1 MSEPSWRSMSAAE
14 LLAAAKRAG
23 LQVGVDGDRLVVR
36 GPRTAEQ
43 LGRQLLQRKQQVLGE
58 LRSPS
63 RPTARGAMAPPL
75 AVASVRQAAVQATGN
90 VDAEGEGE
98 AATRWDVRAAAVVS
112 AVDAMVEAALA
123 SRHVSGER
131 ARQNVLRNECGIVR
145 RLARE
150 GDPFLWEWPEALR
163 VLLARWATWDGA
175 RRS

>member
-1 MSEPSWRSMSAAE
+1 MSAAE
-14 LLAAAKRAG
+14 LLAAAKKAG

-36 GPRTAEQ
+36 GPRTGEE

-58 LRSPS
+58 LRSPL
-63 RPTARGAMAPPL
+63 RLTARGAMAPSM
-75 AVASVRQAAVQATGN
+75 AVASVSLAAVQATGN
-90 VDAEGEGE
+90 VDAEGEGQP
-98 AATRWDVRAAAVVS
+98 ATRWDVRSTAVVS
-112 AVDAMVEAALA
+112 KVDAMVETALA
-123 SRHVSGER
+123 NRHISGDR

-175 RRS
+175 RSS

>member
-1 MSEPSWRSMSAAE
+1 MSEPSWQAMSAAE
-14 LLAAAKRAG
+14 LLAAAKQAG

-36 GPRTAEQ
+36 GPRTGEE

-58 LRSPS
+58 LRSPL
-63 RPTARGAMAPPL
+63 RLTARGAMAPSM
-75 AVASVRQAAVQATGN
+75 AVASVSLAAVQATGN
-90 VDAEGEGE
+90 VDAEGEGQP
-98 AATRWDVRAAAVVS
+98 ATRWDVRSTAVVS
-112 AVDAMVEAALA
+112 KVDAMVETALA
-123 SRHVSGER
+123 NRHISGDR